1 MDVILS
7 NNEEHEVRN
16 RPHQKTPLLQNMK
29 NFSKHQNEEKV
40 WIKLTAYLCR
50 AANLGGTSSAHDAPG
65 MSLTIDF
72 QVVSSS
78 SNFFISPWRSANF
91 SSSDSAL
98 SLRPFSSSSFTFN
111 NSMFSWDDLS
121 FLASRTS
128 ASWWRDQDIS
138 VKHLLTQS

>member
-1 MDVILS
+1 MKSMKLETNLIRK
-7 NNEEHEVRN
+7 HPCYRT
-16 RPHQKTPLLQNMK
+16 RKTLVSTKMK
-29 NFSKHQNEEKV
+29 RKKG
-40 WIKLTAYLCR
+40 IKLTAYLCR

-65 MSLTIDF
+65 MSLIIDF
-72 QVVSSS
+72 HVISSS

-128 ASWWRDQDIS
+128 ASWWRDHDIS